1 MLRWFRS
8 NMRWGVGCAL
18 FALALQVALTL
29 THVHVNGIGPR
40 SAAALA
46 VALADAPAEPAN
58 PHPMGVAG
66 DFCAICAQIHLTGS
80 LLPAAT
86 PSLPL
91 PVTLSPLRQAI
102 GTDRNHAASPPPLF
116 QARAPPVA

>member
-18 FALALQVALTL
+18 FALALQFALTFA
-29 THVHVNGIGPR
+29 HVHVNGIGPR
-40 SAAALA
+40 SATALA
-46 VALADAPAEPAN
+46 VQVLDAPAEPAN
-58 PHPMGVAG
+58 PHPKGIAG
-66 DFCAICAQIHLTGS
+66 DFCAICAQIHLAGS
-80 LLPAAT
+80 LLPAAS

-91 PVTLSPLRQAI
+91 PVIFSPLRRAI

-116 QARAPPVA
+116 QARAPPIA